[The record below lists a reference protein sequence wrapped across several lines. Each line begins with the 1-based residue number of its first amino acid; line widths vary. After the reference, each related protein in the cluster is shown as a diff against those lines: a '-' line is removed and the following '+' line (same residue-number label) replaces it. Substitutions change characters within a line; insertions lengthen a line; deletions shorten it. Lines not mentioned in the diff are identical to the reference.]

1 MRKIFLA
8 ISCCLFALTSC
19 EIDNYEGPD
28 ASIHGYILDEKT
40 GDQVGTDIQNGSAII
55 VVEQGWTNPQDQ
67 TWSIMNT
74 GEYRNNMIFA
84 ATYDVRFENC
94 NFYPFSIDDF
104 VVKEG
109 NNEYNFEVTPYLRIL
124 NPSITKN
131 GNTITATFSV
141 EGGKGT
147 EKLKEIQLF
156 AFSDKWVGN
165 NVKYTLEG
173 TGHVQTFNPSIDINS
188 STVYTLTI
196 DVAENAANNFKYAK
210 NYYFRIGALA
220 DVSGVGTVR
229 YNYAEPLTVIEL
241 NK

>member
-1 MRKIFLA
+1 MRKIFLFV
-8 ISCCLFALTSC
+8 SCCLFALASC

-40 GDQVGTDIQNGSAII
+40 GEQVGTDIQNGSSII

-74 GEYRNNMIFA
+74 GEYRNDMIFA

-109 NNEYNFEVTPYLRIL
+109 DNEYNFEVTPYIRVL
-124 NPSITKN
+124 NPSVTKN
-131 GNTITATFSV
+131 GNAITATFSL
-141 EGGKGT
+141 EGGKP
-147 EKLKEIQLF
+147 EVKLKSIQLF

-165 NVKYTLEG
+165 NVKYTLSGG
-173 TGHVQTFNPSIDINS
+173 TDVQSFSPSIDIDPS
-188 STVYTLTI
+188 ATYTLTI
-196 DVAENAANNFKYAK
+196 DVAENADVFKYAK

-229 YNYAEPLTVIEL
+229 HNYAPLVVIPL
-241 NK
+241 NQ

>member
-40 GDQVGTDIQNGSAII
+40 GEQVGTDIENGSAII

-94 NFYPFSIDDF
+94 NFYPFNIDDF
-104 VVKEG
+104 VVKKG
-109 NNEYNFEVTPYLRIL
+109 SNEYNFEVTPYIRVL

-131 GNTITATFSV
+131 GNTITATFSL
-141 EGGKGT
+141 EGGKD
-147 EKLKEIQLF
+147 EVKLKEIQLF
-156 AFSDKWVGN
+156 AFGDKWVGN
-165 NVKYTLEG
+165 NVKYSLEG
-173 TGHVQTFNPSIDINS
+173 NGHVQTFNPSIAIDP

-196 DVAENAANNFKYAK
+196 DLTENASIFPYVK

-229 YNYAEPLTVIEL
+229 HNYAEPLTVIPL
-241 NK
+241 NQ